1 MADVRLVLL
10 AGLVLALAGCSSQPA
25 PDAYGSAPVAL
36 GEVSPEHGGVALS
49 PVRLTVDADTLWVC
63 YRSMPMIEAWA
74 LDSGDGIERA
84 RSVSLQEPE
93 PVIPTSL
100 VVTDTSFV
108 VTDHARGM
116 VLEVGRGGGIVHSFG
131 TLPDGATKLSPLSVA
146 EHQGVLYVADISVR
160 RVLAIGLG
168 RSEGTRDAGELI
180 LTIPHRDADELGF
193 PCAVYVTPDGRLL
206 VGDAKSGAVEV
217 FTCDGR
223 AIYKFD
229 PVPGLPAIAPQ
240 GFAQDTVIDPGK
252 QDPTS
257 ADPSGVRLQGRFHIA
272 DSASGQVHVYGS
284 LGAHVLS
291 YPADGSL
298 TGPSDVAVHAASR
311 RIFVADPGSG
321 RIMIYRYA
329 EEGM

>member
-1 MADVRLVLL
+1 
-10 AGLVLALAGCSSQPA
+10 
-25 PDAYGSAPVAL
+25 
-36 GEVSPEHGGVALS
+36 
-49 PVRLTVDADTLWVC
+49 
-63 YRSMPMIEAWA
+63 
-74 LDSGDGIERA
+74 
-84 RSVSLQEPE
+84 
-93 PVIPTSL
+93 
-100 VVTDTSFV
+100 
-108 VTDHARGM
+108 
-116 VLEVGRGGGIVHSFG
+116 
-131 TLPDGATKLSPLSVA
+131 
-146 EHQGVLYVADISVR
+146 
-160 RVLAIGLG
+160 
-168 RSEGTRDAGELI
+168 
-180 LTIPHRDADELGF
+180 
-193 PCAVYVTPDGRLL
+193 
-206 VGDAKSGAVEV
+206 VEV